1 METVTAEETSNTNAS
16 MLDRTICISVFLGGL
31 GNNRK
36 VRNSEVGIDSDDIH
50 VSKTLLESPEYEAI
64 KRFDRATMKWLNN
77 KCIPSFFRAGIY
89 CVPIPSVQ
97 ETEGYMKDRFTGRAE
112 LVVKLLDVYD
122 VQKAEAETRL
132 GAVQVGNVQVDV
144 YNPSEYP
151 PKSAVEAAYKFEWAW
166 VNLGT
171 PGKLKSISAGFF
183 EQEQQKAAAKW
194 AEATDQV
201 KALMRSQF
209 KELVDHLVD
218 RLSPEEDGKRKKF
231 HATTVNKV
239 KEFLDAFSVKNVT
252 DDTELEQLVGAT
264 RKLMDGVDVDQIKGS
279 DHLRS
284 NIQKGFGIVKD
295 CLDQLVVEGGTRK
308 ISFLEE

>member
-1 METVTAEETSNTNAS
+1 
-16 MLDRTICISVFLGGL
+16 MLDKTICISVFLGGL

-64 KRFDRATMKWLNN
+64 KRFDRATIKWLNN

-97 ETEGYMKDRFTGRAE
+97 EAEGYMKERFTGRAE
-112 LVVKLLDVYD
+112 LVDKLLAVYD

-132 GAVQVGNVQVDV
+132 GTVQVGSVQVNV
-144 YNPSEYP
+144 YNPLEYP
-151 PKSAVEAAYKFEWAW
+151 PKSAVQAAYKFEWNW

-171 PGKLKSISAGFF
+171 PGKLKSISASFF
-183 EQEQQKAAAKW
+183 EQEQKKAESKW

-201 KALMRSQF
+201 KTLMRSQF
-209 KELVDHLVD
+209 KDLVDHLVE
-218 RLSPEEDGKRKKF
+218 RLTPDENGKSKKW
-231 HATTVNKV
+231 HGTTLTKV
-239 KEFLDAFSVKNVT
+239 SEFLEAFSVKNVT
-252 DDTELEQLVGAT
+252 DDAELEQLVGAT
-264 RKLMDGVDVDQIKGS
+264 KKLMEGVDVETVKDS
-279 DHLRS
+279 DRLRS
-284 NIQKGFGIVKD
+284 NIQKGFGIVKG

-308 ISFLEE
+308 ISFLDEV